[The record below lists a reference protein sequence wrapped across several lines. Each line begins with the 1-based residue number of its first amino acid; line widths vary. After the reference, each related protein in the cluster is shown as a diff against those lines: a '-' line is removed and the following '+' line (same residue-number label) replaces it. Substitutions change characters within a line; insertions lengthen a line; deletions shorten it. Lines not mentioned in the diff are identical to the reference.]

1 MRDSGASAGIL
12 LMLLSVTIAGFS
24 QVILKKAA
32 GRTYSRPIA
41 QYLNVPVV
49 SAYALFV
56 LSTVCSAAAYRTLPL
71 SATPVFN
78 ALSQLIV
85 AGLAFLFFREKPSPR
100 RAAGLAVVIAGIV
113 LFSLR

>member
-1 MRDSGASAGIL
+1 MTNSGALAGVL
-12 LMLLSVTIAGFS
+12 LMTVSVTIAGFS

-32 GRTYSRPIA
+32 GRTFRRWID

-49 SAYALFV
+49 AAYALFV
-56 LSTVCSAAAYRTLPL
+56 LSTLFSAAAYRTLPL

-85 AGLAFLFFREKPSPR
+85 AVLAFLFFREKPTR
-100 RAAGLAVVIAGIV
+100 RGAIGLAIVLAGIV
-113 LFSLR
+113 LFSL

>member
-1 MRDSGASAGIL
+1 MTKSGTAAGVL

-32 GRTYSRPIA
+32 GRTYLTPVR

-49 SAYALFV
+49 SAYGLFV
-56 LSTVCSAAAYRTLPL
+56 LSTVFSAAAYRTLPL

-85 AGLAFLFFREKPSPR
+85 AALAFLFFREKPSPR

-113 LFSLR
+113 LFSLQ

>member
-1 MRDSGASAGIL
+1 MSRLAIYILIYLSSVLVASI
-12 LMLLSVTIAGFS
+12 S

-32 GRTYSRPIA
+32 GRTYPNPIR

-49 SAYALFV
+49 SAYGLFV
-56 LSTVCSAAAYRTLPL
+56 LSTVFSAAAYRTLPL

-85 AGLAFLFFREKPSPR
+85 AALAFLFFREKPSPR

-113 LFSLR
+113 LFSLQ

>member
-1 MRDSGASAGIL
+1 MTNSGALTGIL
-12 LMLLSVTIAGFS
+12 LMLLSITVSGFS

-32 GRTYSRPIA
+32 GRTYASPIA

-56 LSTVCSAAAYRTLPL
+56 LSTVFSALAYRTLPL

-85 AGLAFLFFREKPSPR
+85 AVLAFLFFREKPSRR

-113 LFSLR
+113 LFSL